1 MNLVVFIH
9 TFEEEE
15 KPYSFFIVPSTNFL
29 TKSSKIITMYNLLTK
44 FSNNFMQHFVYI
56 GILNDPLHF

>member
-1 MNLVVFIH
+1 
-9 TFEEEE
+9 
-15 KPYSFFIVPSTNFL
+15 
-29 TKSSKIITMYNLLTK
+29 MYNLLTK